1 MLSKILFLVLL
12 AATALP
18 AQAART
24 ILVFGDSLSAGYGLP
39 QRTGWVTL
47 LENRLASGGYD
58 YKVVNASIS
67 GETTVGGKNRIE
79 GVLRKHKPDILLL
92 QLGANDGLRGARI
105 SDIRKHLSAIV
116 SAAKRNGAKVI
127 VLGMRLPPNY
137 GAEYASGFQSVYIDV
152 ARQHGAVL
160 VPFLLEG
167 FADKRQL
174 FQHDGIHPKREA
186 QSLILENIWPVLEP
200 LLLKSG

>member
-1 MLSKILFLVLL
+1 MSRILFLVLL
-12 AATALP
+12 AALALP

-39 QRTGWVTL
+39 QRSGWVTL
-47 LENRLASGGYD
+47 LEKRLQAGGYD

-79 GVLRKHKPDILLL
+79 GVLRKHKPEILVL

-105 SDIRKHLSAIV
+105 DDIRKHLNAIV
-116 SAAKRNGAKVI
+116 GASHRRGVKVI
-127 VLGMRLPPNY
+127 VIGMRLPPNY
-137 GAEYASGFQSVYIDV
+137 GPAYTNGFQSVFTDV
-152 ARQHGAVL
+152 ARQHGAAL

-186 QSLILENIWPVLEP
+186 QSLILDNVWPALEP

>member
-1 MLSKILFLVLL
+1 PELLV
-12 AATALP
+12 
-18 AQAART
+18 
-24 ILVFGDSLSAGYGLP
+24 
-39 QRTGWVTL
+39 
-47 LENRLASGGYD
+47 
-58 YKVVNASIS
+58 
-67 GETTVGGKNRIE
+67 
-79 GVLRKHKPDILLL
+79 L

-105 SDIRKHLSAIV
+105 NDIRRHLSAIV
-116 SAAKRNGAKVI
+116 AASQRRGAKVV

-137 GAEYASGFQSVYIDV
+137 GAEYTNGFQTVFADV

-186 QSLILENIWPVLEP
+186 QSLMLDNIWPALEP
-200 LLLKSG
+200 LLAKSG

>member
-1 MLSKILFLVLL
+1 MLSRIAFLVLL
-12 AATALP
+12 AAALP
-18 AQAART
+18 VQAART
-24 ILVFGDSLSAGYGLP
+24 VLVFGDSLSAGYGLP

-47 LENRLASGGYD
+47 LEKRLAAGGYD
-58 YKVVNASIS
+58 YKVINASIS

-105 SDIRKHLSAIV
+105 NDIRRHLSAIV
-116 SAAKRNGAKVI
+116 TASQRRGTKV
-127 VLGMRLPPNY
+127 VVVGMRLPPNY
-137 GAEYASGFQSVYIDV
+137 GAQYADGFQSIFAEV

-167 FADKRQL
+167 FADERRL
-174 FQHDGIHPKREA
+174 FQHDGFHPKREA
-186 QSLILENIWPVLEP
+186 QQLMLDNVWPALEP
-200 LLLKSG
+200 LLITSG

>member
-1 MLSKILFLVLL
+1 M
-12 AATALP
+12 
-18 AQAART
+18 
-24 ILVFGDSLSAGYGLP
+24 FGDSLSAGYGLP
-39 QRTGWVTL
+39 QRTGWVSL
-47 LENRLASGGYD
+47 LEKRLAAGGYD
-58 YKVVNASIS
+58 YTVVNASIS

-79 GVLRKHKPDILLL
+79 SVLRKYRPEVLLL

-105 SDIRKHLSAIV
+105 ADIRRHLSAIV
-116 SAAKRNGAKVI
+116 AASQRGGAKVV

-137 GAEYASGFQSVYIDV
+137 GAEYTNGFQAVFTDV

-167 FADKRQL
+167 FAEKRQL

-186 QSLILENIWPVLEP
+186 QSLMLDNIWPALEP
-200 LLLKSG
+200 LLARSG